1 MEERRPSTDMF
12 FLIFDQKGKSP
23 LGQGDTEKKYVI
35 P

>member
-1 MEERRPSTDMF
+1 MEERRHSTEMF

-23 LGQGDTEKKYVI
+23 LDQGDIEEKYVI